1 MQLSSI
7 QQIRTIKL
15 KAATLLFPKGVNS
28 IGLGFP
34 LGLGLK
40 PIAMKT
46 TLWFKY
52 NPEIFL
58 PSRFMA
64 EYKACKRC
72 LKEGTT
78 NLQL

>member
-28 IGLGFP
+28 IGLGFT

-40 PIAMKT
+40 PIS
-46 TLWFKY
+46 
-52 NPEIFL
+52 NENN
-58 PSRFMA
+58 FMV
-64 EYKACKRC
+64 
-72 LKEGTT
+72 
-78 NLQL
+78 